1 MRLLGKVLTLWIGLI
16 GLVMATELKL
26 NDLEI
31 LKGEQTLTFQDLES
45 ELAVVDVVIV
55 GEYHNQLS
63 SHLLQKKVL
72 SSLSS
77 NRASNR
83 DLAVGVEWF
92 SIAVQDEIE
101 NYLMGKTTTFEF
113 LQASNYV
120 KNWGYD
126 FRLLQP
132 VIKYVKQKNIPFMG
146 LNAPKKITR
155 KISRN
160 GLDSLL
166 SSERAIFPN
175 PLYLKSEKYE
185 SFLRYFFESRK
196 MELSEE
202 RIERM
207 LIIQSVWD
215 QTMAQTAYTFLQEFQ
230 NYQLLIFTGMVHAGK
245 GQGIEDALR
254 QMMPDKNIVTLGSG
268 KFADFEEER
277 FDYYALL
284 PKIKLPEVPSLGVKV
299 DVDVEREGVVIKE
312 VIKDSIADEIGLK
325 RGDILFKL
333 GNYNLT
339 SLDDLR
345 IALWLVSDSRP
356 QVLHWYHEIE
366 VLEFTLSKRA
376 EIVFKNEL
384 LKDSL

>member
-1 MRLLGKVLTLWIGLI
+1 MRLLGKVLTLWIGLT

-83 DLAVGVEWF
+83 GLAVGVEWF

-245 GQGIEDALR
+245 GQGIEDVLR

-345 IALWLVSDSRP
+345 IALWLVSDSSP

-366 VLEFTLSKRA
+366 VLEFTLSKQA